1 MSLEERFGTAKPVIA
16 MVHFPG
22 LPGRP
27 RHDRDAGR
35 DRLLDV
41 VGRDLEVLQEA
52 GVDAVLFCNEADI
65 PYQLAVGPEIPAAM
79 AAVIGELHPSIR
91 VPFGVNVLWDP
102 RASLAVARA
111 TGAVFIREV
120 LTGVYESDMGLIAP
134 SLGDL
139 AAYRDAIGASDVALF
154 GNITPEFSSTI
165 GTRTVAERAR
175 SASFL
180 GLDVILISGPE
191 AGVPF
196 AMSDLRA
203 AKQAAPQTPVLA
215 NTGVTADRLAETLA
229 VADGVIVGTSLKVD
243 GITWNPVDP
252 TRARRF
258 MDTARVLIDTE
269 PVWRAA
275 QSAVFAGFGVTLSE
289 RDLLDSTGQPIEE
302 LIPVWRRRSAVG
314 AGAAER
320 ADAGLTDAAIAG
332 LIVDRV
338 IAHVTAEGRPMP
350 GVTAA
355 IVLFERC
362 GLRLAIAS
370 SSPLRLIDAVCD
382 RLGLTRITVRCSA
395 MDEARGKPAPDV
407 YLTAARRLGVAAASC
422 LALEDSPAG
431 IASAGSAGMRCIAV
445 PDPLLAAD
453 PRYREADLVLESL
466 TALDEAALRRLGVP
480 VPG

>member
-1 MSLEERFGTAKPVIA
+1 MLTW
-16 MVHFPG
+16 
-22 LPGRP
+22 
-27 RHDRDAGR
+27 
-35 DRLLDV
+35 
-41 VGRDLEVLQEA
+41 
-52 GVDAVLFCNEADI
+52 
-65 PYQLAVGPEIPAAM
+65 PAAE
-79 AAVIGELHPSIR
+79 AV
-91 VPFGVNVLWDP
+91 VL
-102 RASLAVARA
+102 
-111 TGAVFIREV
+111 
-120 LTGVYESDMGLIAP
+120 DM
-134 SLGDL
+134 
-139 AAYRDAIGASDVALF
+139 
-154 GNITPEFSSTI
+154 
-165 GTRTVAERAR
+165 
-175 SASFL
+175 
-180 GLDVILISGPE
+180 
-191 AGVPF
+191 
-196 AMSDLRA
+196 
-203 AKQAAPQTPVLA
+203 
-215 NTGVTADRLAETLA
+215 
-229 VADGVIVGTSLKVD
+229 DG
-243 GITWNPVDP
+243 
-252 TRARRF
+252 
-258 MDTARVLIDTE
+258 VLIDTE

-275 QSAVFAGFGVTLSE
+275 QSAVFAGFGVALSE

-320 ADAGLTDAAIAG
+320 ADPGLTDPGLADAAIAG

-355 IVLFERC
+355 IALFERC

-431 IASAGSAGMRCIAV
+431 IASAGSAGMRCVAV

-453 PRYREADLVLESL
+453 PRYRAADLVLESL